1 MLSVPRRGVATPNP
15 SGTVAFF
22 TTTQYSFEEQ
32 ERTAELQLIDLKT
45 GDITDSGWNASEI
58 NELVWIPGSETGIL
72 YINGTN
78 EEVPGGVTL
87 WIGDITKPGAGYA
100 LFPLHIPCC

>member
-15 SGTVAFF
+15 SGSIALF

-32 ERTAELQLIDLKT
+32 SRTAELQLIDLKT
-45 GDITDSGWNASEI
+45 GEITDSGLNASEI
-58 NELVWIPGSETGIL
+58 NEVVWIPGTETGIL

-78 EEVPGGVTL
+78 EEIPGGVTL
-87 WIGDITKPGAGYA
+87 WIGDITKPTERYV
-100 LFPLHIPCC
+100 LFTFL